1 MNTFFSLIDKP
12 PPGFVFATPT
22 KRELLTGHI
31 ALFVADLEDAFSLLP
46 NFCDR
51 VIGVVITESESFSH
65 SELST
70 QLWHLTLPI
79 QHFHLLQHCASCSLD
94 ILAKANQENAKNNK
108 LIADLTYN
116 STIHSQTRDGYNRA
130 MDRLQVMVEEARLE
144 SEKRKEA
151 ISRLKYEIRERKKAQ
166 KEQLKLESQLHQAQ
180 KMEAIGLMA
189 GGVAHDLNNILA
201 GVVGYPDLLL
211 LNLPEESNLRKP
223 LENIKASGKRAAEVV
238 TDLLTIARSSAN
250 PNSVTNLNRVL
261 CQYLDS
267 LEFKSLKAKH
277 PEVTFQMNLDENLD
291 NIYGS
296 VSHIRKCLMN
306 LIVNGSEAISSKGSL
321 QISTEN
327 LEIQHDKL
335 SGTQIVKKGKYA
347 VIRVTDNGKGIA
359 DKHLEHIFE
368 PFYSRKKLG
377 ASGTGLGLT
386 VVWNTVQ
393 EHNGTIHVTSDEDG
407 TSFKLL
413 FPTTRKNLPE
423 DSQELS
429 IESLCGTRE
438 TIMVVDDEKLLLDL
452 AGTMLTKLNYQV
464 VTMGSGE
471 EAISYALHHDFDL
484 IILDMIMD
492 PGINGRETY
501 EEILAIKPGQPAII
515 ASGFAENEE
524 VEKVLKLG
532 AFSFL
537 CKPYTTNSLGKAV
550 KDALEQTNTGRIN

>member
-22 KRELLTGHI
+22 KRQLLTGHI
-31 ALFVADLEDAFSLLP
+31 ALFVTKLEDAFSLLP

-51 VIGVVITESESFSH
+51 VIGVIITEDKTFSH
-65 SELST
+65 TELSP
-70 QLWHLTLPI
+70 QLWHLTLPL
-79 QHFHLLQHCASCSLD
+79 QHFHLLQHFVGCSLN
-94 ILAKANQENAKNNK
+94 ILDKTDQENEKNIT
-108 LIADLTYN
+108 LIAELTYN
-116 STIHSQTRDGYNRA
+116 AKIHSKTRDGYNRA
-130 MDRLQVMVEEARLE
+130 MDRLQVMVKEAHLE

-151 ISRLKYEIRERKKAQ
+151 ISRLKHEIRERKKAQ
-166 KEQLKLESQLHQAQ
+166 REQLKLESQLHQSQ

-211 LNLPEESNLRKP
+211 LNLPEESDLRKP

-238 TDLLTIARSSAN
+238 ADLLTIARSSAN
-250 PNSVTNLNRVL
+250 PNSVTNLNSVL

-277 PEVTFQMNLDENLD
+277 PEVTFQMDLDENLA
-291 NIYGS
+291 NIYCS
-296 VSHIRKCLMN
+296 VPHIRKCLMN
-306 LIVNGSEAISSKGSL
+306 LIVNGTEAISNKGSL
-321 QISTEN
+321 KISTEN
-327 LEIQHDKL
+327 LEIQHDRL
-335 SGTQIVKKGKYA
+335 SGTQVVKKGKYA
-347 VIRVTDNGKGIA
+347 AIRVTDNGKGIA
-359 DKHLEHIFE
+359 DKHLKHIFE
-368 PFYSRKKLG
+368 PFYTRKKLG
-377 ASGTGLGLT
+377 SSGTGLGLT

-393 EHNGTIHVTSDEDG
+393 EHNGTIRVTSDNNG
-407 TSFKLL
+407 TSFELS
-413 FPTTRKNLPE
+413 FPITRKRLPE
-423 DSQELS
+423 ESQELS
-429 IESLCGTRE
+429 LESLCGTRE

-452 AGTMLTKLNYQV
+452 AETMLTKLNYQV

-471 EAISYALHHDFDL
+471 EAISYALHHDIDL

-501 EEILAIKPGQPAII
+501 EEILAIKPKQSAII

-524 VEKVLKLG
+524 VKKVLKLG

-537 CKPYTTNSLGKAV
+537 RKPYTTNSLGKAV
-550 KDALEQTNTGRIN
+550 KEALEQTKAGSTE